1 MFTMKESSNKK
12 KTIQHGTKLAKRYK
26 EDTRKCY
33 KYLHFLRSVK
43 KNTGHGENTEAII
56 QLSFHFDTNRN
67 LTKQA
72 RQQKIRLTNNTHHY
86 PKKKNAKKDIVVND
100 RQNNSFLYDNLF
112 RFIYLDFE

>member
-72 RQQKIRLTNNTHHY
+72 RQQKIRMRNNTHHY
-86 PKKKNAKKDIVVND
+86 PKNAKKDIVND
-100 RQNNSFLYDNLF
+100 RHNISFSYDNLF
-112 RFIYLDFE
+112 HFIYLDFK

>member
-72 RQQKIRLTNNTHHY
+72 RQQKIRLRNNCL
-86 PKKKNAKKDIVVND
+86 
-100 RQNNSFLYDNLF
+100 LYTSPSPRDATLS
-112 RFIYLDFE
+112 RMPSSA